1 MFLFKNYLIQF
12 ILIVIFPFFQSLP
25 TPPNSSQLLST
36 SLPSQLHVPSQ
47 KTKSKRNQTTTIK
60 VKAQTNILMSAMSE
74 ILNKIVTDQIQEVAF
89 LTVTDEQ
96 RDRKT
101 YKGLLGL
108 RTREGNWDHLQ
119 ETETSP
125 YWDCLCI
132 FTVSVSIWHPQ
143 LKYQIGSNS
152 KTY

>member
-108 RTREGNWDHLQ
+108 RTREGN
-119 ETETSP
+119 
-125 YWDCLCI
+125 
-132 FTVSVSIWHPQ
+132 
-143 LKYQIGSNS
+143 
-152 KTY
+152 